1 MEVSKPLLIALFA
14 CLLATGGF
22 VINWLI
28 SRKQF
33 RNLRIELEAHKSLIQ
48 QLTKAQQNFYNTIE
62 ECQARSMA
70 VASSVTSLEDDIA
83 ALAKQIKSVSEQD
96 PDSRLYQRAAEMLQ
110 AGASMDEVMHS
121 CDLPAAEVQLL
132 MNIHK
137 PA

>member
-1 MEVSKPLLIALFA
+1 MEVSKPLLIAVFA

-22 VINWLI
+22 VLNWLI
-28 SRKQF
+28 TRKQIRF
-33 RNLRIELEAHKSLIQ
+33 LSAELEAHKKLIQ

-62 ECQARSMA
+62 EGQARSMA
-70 VASSVTSLEDDIA
+70 VARSVTSLESEIS
-83 ALAKQIKSVSEQD
+83 ALAKQIKTVSEQD

-110 AGASMDEVMHS
+110 AGASIDEVMHS
-121 CDLPAAEVQLL
+121 CDLPAAELQLL

>member
-1 MEVSKPLLIALFA
+1 MEVSKPLLIAVFA

-22 VINWLI
+22 LVNWLNT
-28 SRKQF
+28 RKQI
-33 RNLRIELEAHKSLIQ
+33 RLLQLELDEHKKLIA
-48 QLTKAQQNFYNTIE
+48 QLTRSQQNFYNTIE
-62 ECQARSMA
+62 EGQARSMA
-70 VASSVTSLEDDIA
+70 VARSVTSLENDIA
-83 ALAKQIKSVSEQD
+83 ALAKQIKPVSEQD

>member
-1 MEVSKPLLIALFA
+1 MQR
-14 CLLATGGF
+14 G
-22 VINWLI
+22 
-28 SRKQF
+28 SR
-33 RNLRIELEAHKSLIQ
+33 LRIAVNAFGYGHVSWIGILAPRVLFE
-48 QLTKAQQNFYNTIE
+48 IE
-62 ECQARSMA
+62 EGQARSMA
-70 VASSVTSLEDDIA
+70 VARSVTSLENDIA
-83 ALAKQIKSVSEQD
+83 TLAKQIKTVSEQD

>member
-1 MEVSKPLLIALFA
+1 MEVTKPLLIALFA

-22 VINWLI
+22 VVNWLI
-28 SRKQF
+28 TRKHI
-33 RNLRIELEAHKSLIQ
+33 RKLHVELDAHKALIQ

-62 ECQARSMA
+62 EGQARTMA
-70 VASSVTSLEDDIA
+70 VARSVSSMENEIK
-83 ALAKQIKSVSEQD
+83 ALAKQIKTVSEQD

-110 AGASMDEVMHS
+110 AGASIEEVMHS
-121 CDLPAAEVQLL
+121 CDLPAAELQLL

>member
-1 MEVSKPLLIALFA
+1 MEVSKPLLIAVFA

-22 VINWLI
+22 LVNWLNT
-28 SRKQF
+28 RKQI
-33 RNLRIELEAHKSLIQ
+33 RLLKLELDDHKKLIA
-48 QLTKAQQNFYNTIE
+48 QLTRSQQNFYNTIE
-62 ECQARSMA
+62 EGQARSMA
-70 VASSVTSLEDDIA
+70 VARSVTSLEDDIA
-83 ALAKQIKSVSEQD
+83 TLAKQIKTVSEQD

>member
-1 MEVSKPLLIALFA
+1 MEVSKPLLIAVFA

-22 VINWLI
+22 VLNWLLT
-28 SRKQF
+28 RKQI
-33 RNLRIELEAHKSLIQ
+33 RLLSAELEAHKKLIQ

-62 ECQARSMA
+62 EGQARSMA
-70 VASSVTSLEDDIA
+70 VARSVTTLESEIS
-83 ALAKQIKSVSEQD
+83 ALAKQIKTVSEQD

-110 AGASMDEVMHS
+110 AGASIDEVMHS
-121 CDLPAAEVQLL
+121 CDLPAAELQLL

>member
-1 MEVSKPLLIALFA
+1 
-14 CLLATGGF
+14 
-22 VINWLI
+22 
-28 SRKQF
+28 
-33 RNLRIELEAHKSLIQ
+33 
-48 QLTKAQQNFYNTIE
+48 
-62 ECQARSMA
+62 MA

-83 ALAKQIKSVSEQD
+83 TLAKQIKTVSEQD

-110 AGASMDEVMHS
+110 AGASMEEVMHS

>member
-1 MEVSKPLLIALFA
+1 MEVSKPLLIAVFA

-22 VINWLI
+22 VLNWLI
-28 SRKQF
+28 TRKQI
-33 RNLRIELEAHKSLIQ
+33 RMLSAELEAHKKLIQ

-62 ECQARSMA
+62 EGQARSMA
-70 VASSVTSLEDDIA
+70 VARSVTSLESEIS
-83 ALAKQIKSVSEQD
+83 ALAKQIKTVSEQD

-110 AGASMDEVMHS
+110 AGASIDEVMHS
-121 CDLPAAEVQLL
+121 CDLPAAELQLL